1 MHILIVIAEL
11 HRQQVRVTPRVIAR
25 AVGADEYAAL
35 ARIIEFCIGG
45 YVSFRRDD
53 NLPLIDTPL
62 SLTESARRQISGA
75 AVEV

>member
-1 MHILIVIAEL
+1 MHILKVIAEL
-11 HRQQVRVTPRVIAR
+11 HRQQIRVTPRVIAR

-45 YVSFRRDD
+45 YVSFRRDES
-53 NLPLIDTPL
+53 LPLIDTPL
-62 SLTESARRQISGA
+62 SLTESAQQQLAGT